1 MPEPASQESNDSDL
15 MVSLR
20 DEPQRSLPSEFFL
33 FLKQERLWW
42 MLPILIVLG
51 LTTAIAALTTTGVA
65 PVIYTLF

>member
-51 LTTAIAALTTTGVA
+51 LTTVIAALTTTGVA
-65 PVIYTLF
+65 PFIYTLF